1 MTVELEVATRTAM
14 GSGDNP
20 LLLFVH
26 GGCFGQW
33 CWEEH
38 FLNFFTDSGF
48 DCAAVSLRGH
58 GASGTDRP
66 LWRLSLQDYVDDV
79 HRTAT
84 SFNRR
89 PVLIGHSLG
98 GTIVQQMARSLPT
111 PAMVLLASNPPSG
124 TRSTVLRTVR
134 RHPIAAA
141 RAAIT
146 GQQLHLFGTPAL
158 ARQLFFSPHTPE
170 PIITRTVTRL
180 QNESALAVAQS
191 LAPLRRTPS
200 AADAPV
206 LVVGAEHD
214 AMVSVDDVRATA
226 DFYKTQPHVISG
238 SGHCIMLDTQWKQ
251 AASLIATWLQSLD
264 YGKI

>member
-1 MTVELEVATRTAM
+1 
-14 GSGDNP
+14 
-20 LLLFVH
+20 
-26 GGCFGQW
+26 
-33 CWEEH
+33 
-38 FLNFFTDSGF
+38 
-48 DCAAVSLRGH
+48 
-58 GASGTDRP
+58 
-66 LWRLSLQDYVDDV
+66 
-79 HRTAT
+79 
-84 SFNRR
+84 
-89 PVLIGHSLG
+89 
-98 GTIVQQMARSLPT
+98 
-111 PAMVLLASNPPSG
+111 MVLLASNPPSG
-124 TRSTVLRTVR
+124 TRSTALRTVR

-191 LAPLRRTPS
+191 LAPLRLTPS
-200 AADAPV
+200 AADALV

-214 AMVSVDDVRATA
+214 AMVSIDDVRATA
-226 DFYKTQPHVISG
+226 DFYNTQLHVISG

-264 YGKI
+264 YRKA